1 MLPGRLYTIDDILA
15 MIRRR
20 TWVIAAPVV
29 LLGLATGAIL
39 DRLPDRYRSSTLIMV
54 VPQRVPESYVRAT
67 VTTRIE
73 DRLQSISQ
81 QLLSRTRLE
90 RIIRDYGLY
99 ERARQTA
106 PMEDVVE
113 RMRADIQ
120 VQVVKGDAFRLSYV
134 ADVPVIAQKV
144 TERLASLLIEESL
157 RDREVLAEATNEF
170 LETQLEDARRR
181 LVEQEKQVEQYR
193 ERNSG
198 ALPSQLQSNLQVV
211 QNLQTQLQGVVDST
225 NRDRD
230 RRLVLERTVMEIE
243 SAATV
248 PAPAPGEAAV
258 EGSPE
263 AKLAAVRQSLASME
277 TRLKP
282 QHPDIISAKMLIRD
296 LEAEVAARAQA
307 VPGLKPLPPIQ
318 SIDPA
323 QRKRVESLKAEML
336 MIDLQIADKEQRR
349 RKLADQIGQYDQRIA
364 AVPARESELSSLTR
378 DYETL
383 QKVYTDLLSKREQSK
398 VAANLER
405 RQIGEHFSVLDPAR
419 LPEKPFSPNRPLL
432 LLAGLGAGLG
442 LGLALAGWLEFRDT
456 SLRSETDISAA
467 LQLPMLAVVPVIR
480 TARERRRRRLRL
492 IAVSLTASTLA
503 LMVAF
508 LVWKLSGIAV

>member
-1 MLPGRLYTIDDILA
+1 MLPGRLYTVDDILA
-15 MIRRR
+15 MTRRR
-20 TWVIAAPVV
+20 IWIIAAPVL
-29 LLGLATGAIL
+29 LLGLATAGVL
-39 DRLPDRYRSSTLIMV
+39 DALPNRYRSSTLIMV

-73 DRLQSISQ
+73 DRLQAISQ

-106 PMEDVVE
+106 PMEDVVQ

-120 VQVVKGDAFRLSYV
+120 VRMVKGDAFSVSYD
-134 ADVPVIAQKV
+134 AEVPIIAQKV
-144 TERLASLLIEESL
+144 TERLASLFIEESL

-170 LETQLEDARRR
+170 LETQLADARRR
-181 LVEQEKQVEQYR
+181 LVDQEQQVEQYR

-198 ALPSQLQSNLQVV
+198 ALPSQLQSNMQVV
-211 QNLQTQLQGVVDST
+211 QNLQTQLQGLVDST

-230 RRLVLERTVMEIE
+230 RRLVLERTVIEIE
-243 SAATV
+243 SAAAV
-248 PAPAPGEAAV
+248 PAAAAPGEAPQD
-258 EGSPE
+258 GSPE
-263 AKLAAVRQSLASME
+263 ARLGALRQSLANME
-277 TRLKP
+277 TRFKP
-282 QHPDIISAKMLIRD
+282 QHPDIISTKQLIRD
-296 LEAEVAARAQA
+296 LEAEVAARSEM
-307 VPGLKPLPPIQ
+307 VPGLKPVVQLM
-318 SIDPA
+318 DPA
-323 QRKRVESLKAEML
+323 QRKRLESLRAEML

-349 RKLADQIGQYDQRIA
+349 RRLADQIGHYDQRIA
-364 AVPARESELSSLTR
+364 AVPARESELASLTR

-383 QKVYTDLLSKREQSK
+383 QKVYADLLSKREQSK

-419 LPEKPFSPNRPLL
+419 LPETPFSPNRPLL
-432 LLAGLGAGLG
+432 LLAGLAAGLA

-456 SLRSETDISAA
+456 SLRSETDITAA

-480 TARERRRRRLRL
+480 TARERRSRRVRLVAL
-492 IAVSLTASTLA
+492 SLTTSTLV